1 MACIFC
7 KIASGE
13 IPAKKLFEDDKLVA
27 FYDIQPQSPVHF
39 LIIPKHHFASLNDL
53 SADHVHLAGHILVT
67 ASNLARETGI
77 DQSGYRVVFNTRE
90 DGGQSVD
97 HLHAHIL
104 GKRKFL
110 WPPG

>member
-1 MACIFC
+1 MSCIFC

-13 IPAKKLFEDDKLVA
+13 IPSEKLFEDEFLIA
-27 FYDIQPQSPVHF
+27 FNDIQPQAPVHF
-39 LIIPKHHFASLNDL
+39 LIIPKQHFSSLNDL
-53 SADHVHLAGHILVT
+53 GGENSALAGHLLTT
-67 ASNLARETGI
+67 AAVLAKKTGI
-77 DQSGYRVVFNTRE
+77 HQSGYRVVINTND
-90 DGGQSVD
+90 DGGQSVP